1 MALEAAA
8 DEFAPSPAKLGLG
21 LLLLL
26 AAPVVTVEQA
36 VTDSAP
42 VRKQVSALYV
52 LLSHPEAADVVLT
65 PLLAASPLIAYG
77 LAAGLVRGL
86 SRISHRRRAGIRA
99 GLRPT
104 RGKVALAAV
113 GLLASATTMAGSL
126 VEEAYGGTSG
136 MPGGVH
142 ALHGGLEAVATL
154 LLPFGLVAH
163 YVVAPLAWVA
173 VAGPVAL
180 AGFEAP
186 SPWLLGV
193 GDPTLATGVV
203 FLVVAGGIWWGL
215 ACAGA
220 VLWGRW
226 RDAGSQAPRR

>member
-8 DEFAPSPAKLGLG
+8 DEPAPWATKLALG

-26 AAPVVTVEQA
+26 AVPVVTVEQPLQDA
-36 VTDSAP
+36 AP
-42 VRKQVSALYV
+42 VHEQVSALYV
-52 LLSHPEAADVVLT
+52 LVSHPEAADVVVT
-65 PLLAASPLIAYG
+65 PLLVATPFLAYG

-193 GDPTLATGVV
+193 GDPTLATGVA
-203 FLVVAGGIWWGL
+203 LLLVAGGGWWGL

-220 VLWGRW
+220 VLWERGRDEGG
-226 RDAGSQAPRR
+226 RAPPR

>member
-8 DEFAPSPAKLGLG
+8 DEPAPWATNLALG

-26 AAPVVTVEQA
+26 AVPVVTVEQPVQDA
-36 VTDSAP
+36 AP
-42 VRKQVSALYV
+42 ARKQVSALYV
-52 LLSHPEAADVVLT
+52 LVSHPEAGDVVLT
-65 PLLAASPLIAYG
+65 PLLVASPVLAYG
-77 LAAGLVRGL
+77 LAAGLLHGL
-86 SRISHRRRAGIRA
+86 SRMSQRTREGIRA

-113 GLLASATTMAGSL
+113 GFLASTTMMAGSL
-126 VEEAYGGTSG
+126 LEEAYGGTSG

-142 ALHGGLEAVATL
+142 ALHGGLETLATL

-163 YVVAPLAWVA
+163 YVVAPLAWLA

-186 SPWLLGV
+186 PPWLLGV